1 MATTTKAA
9 APAKKNSG
17 FKGVKDAWI
26 ILVIC
31 CIIAYCFYFFV
42 LGDPSHF
49 QGGDRNGHPADL
61 MGTVYKGGFVVG
73 LIITLLLSV
82 IVLGVERFFAIKS
95 ASGKINLAKFTAQ
108 VKEAIKAQ
116 DFTKAKDLCNKMQG
130 SVANVVL
137 ASINMYETV
146 EKDDTLKKSQKISKI
161 QQAHEEATQLEMP
174 TLTMNLPMVATIVS
188 LGTLTALFGTVLGM
202 IGSFQALSA
211 GGGADSMAL
220 SAGISEALVN
230 TASGKINLAK
240 FTAQVKEAIKAQD
253 FSKAKDLCNKMQ
265 GSVANVVLASIN
277 MYQTV
282 EGDDTLKK
290 SQKISKIQ
298 QAHEEATQLEMPTLT
313 MNLPMIATIVSLG
326 TLTAL
331 FGTVLG
337 MIGSFQALSA
347 GGGADSMA
355 LSAGISEA
363 LVNTASGILTSWVA
377 TVVYNFFSNKID
389 KLTFA
394 LDEVG
399 YTIAA
404 TYDSNHHEA

>member
-9 APAKKNSG
+9 APAKKSSG

-31 CIIAYCFYFFV
+31 CILAYCFYFFV
-42 LGDPSHF
+42 LGAPEHF
-49 QGGDRNGHPADL
+49 VGGDRNGHPADL

-73 LIITLLLSV
+73 LIITLLLTV
-82 IVLGVERFFAIKS
+82 TVLGVERFFAIKS
-95 ASGKINLAKFTAQ
+95 ASGKMNLAKFTSQIKA
-108 VKEAIKAQ
+108 AIKAQ
-116 DFTKAKDLCNKMQG
+116 NFTEAKSLCNKMQG

-146 EKDDTLKKSQKISKI
+146 EKDETLKKAQKI
-161 QQAHEEATQLEMP
+161 A
-174 TLTMNLPMVATIVS
+174 
-188 LGTLTALFGTVLGM
+188 
-202 IGSFQALSA
+202 
-211 GGGADSMAL
+211 
-220 SAGISEALVN
+220 
-230 TASGKINLAK
+230 
-240 FTAQVKEAIKAQD
+240 
-253 FSKAKDLCNKMQ
+253 
-265 GSVANVVLASIN
+265 
-277 MYQTV
+277 
-282 EGDDTLKK
+282 
-290 SQKISKIQ
+290 KIQ

>member
-17 FKGVKDAWI
+17 FGGIKAAWV

-31 CIIAYCFYFFV
+31 ACAGYGVWYFV
-42 LGDPSHF
+42 MGDPSNF
-49 QGGDRNGHPADL
+49 VGGDRSGHPANL
-61 MGTVYKGGFVVG
+61 LGTVYKGGFVVG
-73 LIITLLLSV
+73 LILTLLFTV
-82 IVLGVERFFAIKS
+82 ICLGIERFFAIKS
-95 ASGKINLAKFTAQ
+95 AAGKINLAKFTAQ
-108 VKEAIKAQ
+108 VKELIKAQ
-116 DFTKAKDLCNKMQG
+116 KFEEADKLCDKMQG
-130 SVANVVL
+130 SVANVVK
-137 ASINMYETV
+137 ASIAAYKDV
-146 EKDDTLKKSQKISKI
+146 EGNDTLKKAAKVAKI

-174 TLTMNLPMVATIVS
+174 TLQMNLPMV
-188 LGTLTALFGTVLGM
+188 
-202 IGSFQALSA
+202 
-211 GGGADSMAL
+211 
-220 SAGISEALVN
+220 
-230 TASGKINLAK
+230 
-240 FTAQVKEAIKAQD
+240 
-253 FSKAKDLCNKMQ
+253 
-265 GSVANVVLASIN
+265 
-277 MYQTV
+277 
-282 EGDDTLKK
+282 
-290 SQKISKIQ
+290 
-298 QAHEEATQLEMPTLT
+298 
-313 MNLPMIATIVSLG
+313 ATIVSLG

-394 LDEVG
+394 LDEIG

-404 TYDSNHHEA
+404 TYDSNHNEA

>member
-1 MATTTKAA
+1 MATSTKAA
-9 APAKKNSG
+9 APAKKNQG
-17 FKGVKDAWI
+17 FGGIKAAWI

-42 LGDPSHF
+42 LGNPDNF
-49 QGGDRNGHPADL
+49 VGGDREGHPANL

-73 LIITLLLSV
+73 VILTLLLTV
-82 IVLGVERFFAIKS
+82 IVLGVERYFAIKS
-95 ASGKINLAKFTAQ
+95 ASGKINLAKFTSQ

-116 DFTKAKDLCNKMQG
+116 KFDEAKALCNKMQG
-130 SVANVVL
+130 SVANVVM

-146 EKDDTLKKSQKISKI
+146 EKD
-161 QQAHEEATQLEMP
+161 E
-174 TLTMNLPMVATIVS
+174 
-188 LGTLTALFGTVLGM
+188 
-202 IGSFQALSA
+202 
-211 GGGADSMAL
+211 
-220 SAGISEALVN
+220 
-230 TASGKINLAK
+230 
-240 FTAQVKEAIKAQD
+240 
-253 FSKAKDLCNKMQ
+253 
-265 GSVANVVLASIN
+265 
-277 MYQTV
+277 
-282 EGDDTLKK
+282 TLKK

>member
-9 APAKKNSG
+9 APAKKSKG
-17 FKGVKDAWI
+17 FTGVKDAWI

-31 CIIAYCFYFFV
+31 CILAYCFYFFV

-49 QGGDRNGHPADL
+49 QGGDRAGHPADL

-73 LIITLLLSV
+73 LIITLLLTV
-82 IVLGVERFFAIKS
+82 IVLGVERFFAIKN
-95 ASGKINLAKFTAQ
+95 ASGKINLAKFTAD
-108 VKEAIKAQ
+108 VKAAIKAQ
-116 DFTKAKDLCNKMQG
+116 DFAKAKGLCDKMQG

-146 EKDDTLKKSQKISKI
+146 EKDETLKKAQKISKI

-230 TASGKINLAK
+230 TASG
-240 FTAQVKEAIKAQD
+240 
-253 FSKAKDLCNKMQ
+253 
-265 GSVANVVLASIN
+265 
-277 MYQTV
+277 
-282 EGDDTLKK
+282 
-290 SQKISKIQ
+290 
-298 QAHEEATQLEMPTLT
+298 
-313 MNLPMIATIVSLG
+313 
-326 TLTAL
+326 
-331 FGTVLG
+331 
-337 MIGSFQALSA
+337 
-347 GGGADSMA
+347 
-355 LSAGISEA
+355 
-363 LVNTASGILTSWVA
+363 ILTSWVA
-377 TVVYNFFSNKID
+377 TVVYNYFSNKID

>member
-9 APAKKNSG
+9 APAKKSSG

-95 ASGKINLAKFTAQ
+95 ASGKMNLAKFTSQ
-108 VKEAIKAQ
+108 VKDAIKAQ
-116 DFTKAKDLCNKMQG
+116 DFGKAKDLCAKMQG

-230 TASGKINLAK
+230 TASG
-240 FTAQVKEAIKAQD
+240 
-253 FSKAKDLCNKMQ
+253 
-265 GSVANVVLASIN
+265 
-277 MYQTV
+277 
-282 EGDDTLKK
+282 
-290 SQKISKIQ
+290 
-298 QAHEEATQLEMPTLT
+298 
-313 MNLPMIATIVSLG
+313 
-326 TLTAL
+326 
-331 FGTVLG
+331 
-337 MIGSFQALSA
+337 
-347 GGGADSMA
+347 
-355 LSAGISEA
+355 
-363 LVNTASGILTSWVA
+363 ILTSWVA

-389 KLTFA
+389 KLTYA
-394 LDEVG
+394 LDEIG

-404 TYDSNHHEA
+404 TYDSNHNEA

>member
-73 LIITLLLSV
+73 IIFTLLLTV
-82 IVLGVERFFAIKS
+82 VVLGVERYFAIKS
-95 ASGKINLAKFTAQ
+95 ASGKINLAKFTSQ

-116 DFTKAKDLCNKMQG
+116 KFDEAKAICNKMQG
-130 SVANVVL
+130 SVANVVM

-146 EKDDTLKKSQKISKI
+146 EK
-161 QQAHEEATQLEMP
+161 
-174 TLTMNLPMVATIVS
+174 
-188 LGTLTALFGTVLGM
+188 
-202 IGSFQALSA
+202 
-211 GGGADSMAL
+211 
-220 SAGISEALVN
+220 
-230 TASGKINLAK
+230 
-240 FTAQVKEAIKAQD
+240 
-253 FSKAKDLCNKMQ
+253 
-265 GSVANVVLASIN
+265 
-277 MYQTV
+277 
-282 EGDDTLKK
+282 DDTLKK

>member
-9 APAKKNSG
+9 APAKKQG
-17 FKGVKDAWI
+17 FGGIKAAWI

-31 CIIAYCFYFFV
+31 CVLAYSFYYFV
-42 LGDPSHF
+42 LGNPDNF
-49 QGGDRNGHPADL
+49 VGGDREGHPANL

-73 LIITLLLSV
+73 VILTLLLTV

-95 ASGKINLAKFTAQ
+95 ASGTMNLGKFTSQ
-108 VKEAIKAQ
+108 VKALIRDQKFTEARA
-116 DFTKAKDLCNKMQG
+116 LCNKMQG

-137 ASINMYETV
+137 ASINAYEDV
-146 EKDDTLKKSQKISKI
+146 EKNETLKKAQKVAKI

-174 TLTMNLPMVATIVS
+174 TLQMNLPMVATIVS

-230 TASGKINLAK
+230 TASG
-240 FTAQVKEAIKAQD
+240 
-253 FSKAKDLCNKMQ
+253 
-265 GSVANVVLASIN
+265 
-277 MYQTV
+277 
-282 EGDDTLKK
+282 
-290 SQKISKIQ
+290 
-298 QAHEEATQLEMPTLT
+298 
-313 MNLPMIATIVSLG
+313 
-326 TLTAL
+326 
-331 FGTVLG
+331 
-337 MIGSFQALSA
+337 
-347 GGGADSMA
+347 
-355 LSAGISEA
+355 
-363 LVNTASGILTSWVA
+363 ILTSWFA
-377 TVVYNFFSNKID
+377 TVIYNFFSNKID

>member
-9 APAKKNSG
+9 APAKKSKG
-17 FKGVKDAWI
+17 FGGVKDAWI

-31 CIIAYCFYFFV
+31 CILAYCFYFFV

-49 QGGDRNGHPADL
+49 QGGDRAGHPADL

-73 LIITLLLSV
+73 LIITLLLTV

-95 ASGKINLAKFTAQ
+95 ASGKINLAKFTAE
-108 VKEAIKAQ
+108 VKSAIKAQ
-116 DFTKAKDLCNKMQG
+116 DFAKAKDLCNKMQG

-137 ASINMYETV
+137 ASITMYETV
-146 EKDDTLKKSQKISKI
+146 EKDETLKKAQKISKI

-230 TASGKINLAK
+230 TASG
-240 FTAQVKEAIKAQD
+240 
-253 FSKAKDLCNKMQ
+253 
-265 GSVANVVLASIN
+265 
-277 MYQTV
+277 
-282 EGDDTLKK
+282 
-290 SQKISKIQ
+290 
-298 QAHEEATQLEMPTLT
+298 
-313 MNLPMIATIVSLG
+313 
-326 TLTAL
+326 
-331 FGTVLG
+331 
-337 MIGSFQALSA
+337 
-347 GGGADSMA
+347 
-355 LSAGISEA
+355 
-363 LVNTASGILTSWVA
+363 ILTSWVA
-377 TVVYNFFSNKID
+377 TVVYNYFSNKID

>member
-17 FKGVKDAWI
+17 FGGIKAAWI

-31 CIIAYCFYFFV
+31 ALAGYGVWYFVMGNPDNFV
-42 LGDPSHF
+42 
-49 QGGDRNGHPADL
+49 GGDRAGHPANL
-61 MGTVYKGGFVVG
+61 LGTVYKGGFVVG
-73 LIITLLLSV
+73 LILTLLFTV
-82 IVLGVERFFAIKS
+82 ICLGIERFFAIKT
-95 ASGKINLAKFTAQ
+95 AAGKINLAKFTAQ
-108 VKEAIKAQ
+108 VKELIKAQ
-116 DFTKAKDLCNKMQG
+116 KFDEAKALCNKMQG
-130 SVANVVL
+130 TVGNVVL
-137 ASINMYETV
+137 ST
-146 EKDDTLKKSQKISKI
+146 IS
-161 QQAHEEATQLEMP
+161 
-174 TLTMNLPMVATIVS
+174 
-188 LGTLTALFGTVLGM
+188 
-202 IGSFQALSA
+202 
-211 GGGADSMAL
+211 
-220 SAGISEALVN
+220 
-230 TASGKINLAK
+230 
-240 FTAQVKEAIKAQD
+240 
-253 FSKAKDLCNKMQ
+253 
-265 GSVANVVLASIN
+265 

-290 SQKISKIQ
+290 AAKIAKIQ
-298 QAHEEATQLEMPTLT
+298 QAHEEAVQLEMPTLQ
-313 MNLPMIATIVSLG
+313 MNMAMVATIVSLG

-389 KLTFA
+389 KLTYA
-394 LDEVG
+394 LDEIG

-404 TYDSNHHEA
+404 TYDSNHNEA

>member
-17 FKGVKDAWI
+17 FGGIKAAWI

-31 CIIAYCFYFFV
+31 ALAGYGVWYFVMGNPDNFV
-42 LGDPSHF
+42 
-49 QGGDRNGHPADL
+49 GGDRSGHPANL
-61 MGTVYKGGFVVG
+61 LGTVYKGGFVVG
-73 LIITLLLSV
+73 LILTLLFTV
-82 IVLGVERFFAIKS
+82 ICLGIERFFAIKT
-95 ASGKINLAKFTAQ
+95 AAGKINLAKFTAD
-108 VKEAIKAQ
+108 VKALIKAQ
-116 DFTKAKDLCNKMQG
+116 KFDEADKLCDKMQG
-130 SVANVVL
+130 SVANVVK
-137 ASINMYETV
+137 ASIAAYKDV
-146 EKDDTLKKSQKISKI
+146 EGNDTLKKAAKIAKI

-174 TLTMNLPMVATIVS
+174 TLQMNLPMV
-188 LGTLTALFGTVLGM
+188 
-202 IGSFQALSA
+202 
-211 GGGADSMAL
+211 
-220 SAGISEALVN
+220 
-230 TASGKINLAK
+230 
-240 FTAQVKEAIKAQD
+240 
-253 FSKAKDLCNKMQ
+253 
-265 GSVANVVLASIN
+265 
-277 MYQTV
+277 
-282 EGDDTLKK
+282 
-290 SQKISKIQ
+290 
-298 QAHEEATQLEMPTLT
+298 
-313 MNLPMIATIVSLG
+313 ATIVSLG

-394 LDEVG
+394 LDEIG

-404 TYDSNHHEA
+404 TYDSNHNEA